1 MVTTW
6 PSNNINVAS
15 KISVTSALSQL
26 AEDRDEWNSA
36 DVTLIFD
43 VTLML
48 LDDRPST
55 EQIQVL
61 KAVAQALGLKEE
73 TIEFLTN
80 RLKSVTINDLL
91 VLHDADEPEPVSA
104 DPSQMAPPP
113 SPAPDLSNSD
123 MIRIVQDTWDIAS
136 RKKDE
141 LGKLFYSRLLWT
153 DAKAAQLFRKTEM
166 TEQVSL
172 LTHALDVAIEKVAHL
187 DEISEMLREMGSR
200 HVSYGVEPQQYA
212 SVRDSL
218 IWALAQTVGAERWS
232 LETDRSVGWVIDQV
246 STAMLESDSEGASAT
261 AS

>member
-1 MVTTW
+1 
-6 PSNNINVAS
+6 
-15 KISVTSALSQL
+15 
-26 AEDRDEWNSA
+26 
-36 DVTLIFD
+36 
-43 VTLML
+43 
-48 LDDRPST
+48 
-55 EQIQVL
+55 
-61 KAVAQALGLKEE
+61 
-73 TIEFLTN
+73 
-80 RLKSVTINDLL
+80 
-91 VLHDADEPEPVSA
+91 
-104 DPSQMAPPP
+104 
-113 SPAPDLSNSD
+113 
-123 MIRIVQDTWDIAS
+123 
-136 RKKDE
+136 
-141 LGKLFYSRLLWT
+141 
-153 DAKAAQLFRKTEM
+153 M